1 LPRKSNQVAAH
12 QQFSSPPPWADFFCP
27 LTAGLLSKLSQL
39 ATIVVCID
47 WLLMLPAPPSL
58 NVWIRS
64 LKRNVQRVLVVCV
77 LLLLNIGLT
86 GCGPSDQPPRGVL
99 LKALGLQIQLTQT
112 AIARSLELEP
122 VGVPEVSRV
131 RVEEQESIRLG
142 EQRGIHLTG
151 RFDWRLPSDSVR
163 VDSPFELFLERG
175 ERGQSWRLAQPVGS
189 SDGTSQDWMTHPLPI
204 D

>member
-1 LPRKSNQVAAH
+1 
-12 QQFSSPPPWADFFCP
+12 
-27 LTAGLLSKLSQL
+27 LTAGLLSRLIQL
-39 ATIVVCID
+39 ATIVASND
-47 WLLMLPAPPSL
+47 WLLMLPAPPIFT
-58 NVWIRS
+58 VWITP
-64 LKRNVQRVLVVCV
+64 LKHSVKPLLVVCMV
-77 LLLLNIGLT
+77 LLLNFGLT

-175 ERGQSWRLAQPVGS
+175 ELGQSWRLAQPVGS

>member
-1 LPRKSNQVAAH
+1 MI
-12 QQFSSPPPWADFFCP
+12 QQSSASDGFLCP
-27 LTAGLLSKLSQL
+27 LTAGLLSRLIQL

-58 NVWIRS
+58 NVWMRS

>member
-1 LPRKSNQVAAH
+1 MALVLWPSRSIQ
-12 QQFSSPPPWADFFCP
+12 S
-27 LTAGLLSKLSQL
+27 
-39 ATIVVCID
+39 ATIVVSID
-47 WLLMLPAPPSL
+47 WLLMPPALPSL
-58 NVWIRS
+58 NVWITP
-64 LKRNVQRVLVVCV
+64 LKRSVRHLLVVCMV
-77 LLLLNIGLT
+77 LLLNLGLT

-189 SDGTSQDWMTHPLPI
+189 SDGTSQDWITHPLPI
-204 D
+204 DSL

>member
-1 LPRKSNQVAAH
+1 
-12 QQFSSPPPWADFFCP
+12 
-27 LTAGLLSKLSQL
+27 LSQL
-39 ATIVVCID
+39 PTIVVCID

-58 NVWIRS
+58 NVWMRS
-64 LKRNVQRVLVVCV
+64 LKHNVQRVLVVCV
-77 LLLLNIGLT
+77 LLLLNMGLT

>member
-1 LPRKSNQVAAH
+1 MILQ
-12 QQFSSPPPWADFFCP
+12 SSAWGGLFCP
-27 LTAGLLSKLSQL
+27 LTAGLPSRLIQL
-39 ATIVVCID
+39 ATIVISID
-47 WLLMLPAPPSL
+47 WLLMPPAPPSL
-58 NVWIRS
+58 NGWIRS

-77 LLLLNIGLT
+77 LLLLNLGLT

-112 AIARSLELEP
+112 AIAQSLELEP
-122 VGVPEVSRV
+122 VGVPDVSRV

-151 RFDWRLPSDSVR
+151 RFDWRLPADSVR

-189 SDGTSQDWMTHPLPI
+189 SDGTSQDWITHPLPI
-204 D
+204 DSP

>member
-1 LPRKSNQVAAH
+1 LIAELPSR
-12 QQFSSPPPWADFFCP
+12 
-27 LTAGLLSKLSQL
+27 LTQST
-39 ATIVVCID
+39 TIVACIN
-47 WLLMLPAPPSL
+47 WLLMPPALPSL
-58 NVWIRS
+58 NVWMRS
-64 LKRNVQRVLVVCV
+64 LKRNVQHVLVVCV
-77 LLLLNIGLT
+77 VLLLNLGLT

-142 EQRGIHLTG
+142 EQRGIRLTG
-151 RFDWRLPSDSVR
+151 RFDWRLPADSVR

-175 ERGQSWRLAQPVGS
+175 VRGQSWRLAQPVGS
-189 SDGTSQDWMTHPLPI
+189 SDGTSQDWITHPLPI
-204 D
+204 DSP

>member
-1 LPRKSNQVAAH
+1 MLLAA
-12 QQFSSPPPWADFFCP
+12 
-27 LTAGLLSKLSQL
+27 
-39 ATIVVCID
+39 
-47 WLLMLPAPPSL
+47 PSL
-58 NVWIRS
+58 NVWMRS
-64 LKRNVQRVLVVCV
+64 LKRHVQQVLVVCV
-77 LLLLNIGLT
+77 LLLLNLGLT

-112 AIARSLELEP
+112 AIASSLELEP

-151 RFDWRLPSDSVR
+151 RFDWRLPADSVR

-189 SDGTSQDWMTHPLPI
+189 SDGTSQDWITHPLPI
-204 D
+204 DSL

>member
-1 LPRKSNQVAAH
+1 MALVL
-12 QQFSSPPPWADFFCP
+12 W
-27 LTAGLLSKLSQL
+27 LTRWIQS
-39 ATIVVCID
+39 ATIVGSID
-47 WLLMLPAPPSL
+47 WLLMPPALPSL
-58 NVWIRS
+58 NVWITP
-64 LKRNVQRVLVVCV
+64 LKRSVRHLLVVCMV
-77 LLLLNIGLT
+77 LLLNLGLT

-142 EQRGIHLTG
+142 EQRGIHLT
-151 RFDWRLPSDSVR
+151 VR
-163 VDSPFELFLERG
+163 VDSPFEIFLERG

-189 SDGTSQDWMTHPLPI
+189 SDGTSQDWITHPLPI
-204 D
+204 DSL

>member
-1 LPRKSNQVAAH
+1 LCG
-12 QQFSSPPPWADFFCP
+12 FFCTFTVLFSWP
-27 LTAGLLSKLSQL
+27 SRLIQL
-39 ATIVVCID
+39 ATIVVSID
-47 WLLMLPAPPSL
+47 WLLMLPTLPSP
-58 NVWIRS
+58 NVWITP
-64 LKRNVQRVLVVCV
+64 LKRSVQRLLVVCMV
-77 LLLLNIGLT
+77 LLLNLGLT

-131 RVEEQESIRLG
+131 RVEEQELITLG
-142 EQRGIHLTG
+142 DQRGIHLTG
-151 RFDWRLPSDSVR
+151 RFDWRLPADSVR

-189 SDGTSQDWMTHPLPI
+189 SDGTSQDWITYPLPI
-204 D
+204 DSL

>member
-1 LPRKSNQVAAH
+1 LHESALCGFFLHLHGSFLWP
-12 QQFSSPPPWADFFCP
+12 SSWI
-27 LTAGLLSKLSQL
+27 QL
-39 ATIVVCID
+39 ATIVVSID
-47 WLLMLPAPPSL
+47 WLPMLLAAPSL
-58 NVWIRS
+58 NVWMRS
-64 LKRNVQRVLVVCV
+64 LKRHVQQVLVVCV
-77 LLLLNIGLT
+77 LLLLNLGLT

-112 AIARSLELEP
+112 AIASSLELEP

-151 RFDWRLPSDSVR
+151 RFDWRLPADSVR

-189 SDGTSQDWMTHPLPI
+189 SDGTSQDWITHPLPI
-204 D
+204 DSL